1 MGFDRPRKAISGKLF
16 RDTADAQNNQTD
28 QDLLKTR
35 QLSCG

>member
-28 QDLLKTR
+28 R
-35 QLSCG
+35 GSS